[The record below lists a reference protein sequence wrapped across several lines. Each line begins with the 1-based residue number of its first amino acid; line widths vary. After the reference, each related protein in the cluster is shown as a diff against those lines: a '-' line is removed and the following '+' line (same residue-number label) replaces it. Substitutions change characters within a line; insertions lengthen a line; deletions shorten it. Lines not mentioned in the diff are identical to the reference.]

1 MAAPYKAD
9 PFAYP
14 PRGLSKTDAAR
25 YVGVGE
31 STFDEMV
38 NDQRMP
44 KPRKLG
50 SRSIWDRVEVD
61 VAFSEL
67 PHRETNLIDDVLN
80 RAKER
85 DRARGIER

>member
-1 MAAPYKAD
+1 MPATFKAD

-14 PRGLSKTDAAR
+14 PRGMSRNDAAR

-38 NDQRMP
+38 ADRRMP
-44 KPRKLG
+44 KPRKIG
-50 SRSIWDRVEVD
+50 SRTVWDRIEID

-67 PHRETNLIDDVLN
+67 PYRETNVIDDVLN